1 MSNKKTQFTF
11 VEKTEINKD
20 GKRTYWFT
28 QMKTPTDRIPMLV
41 SGSPSMNKQEAEEM
55 FNLIVDNN
63 GQMESEKVL
72 KTINK

>member
-1 MSNKKTQFTF
+1 MSNNKTQFTF

-28 QMKTPTDRIPMLV
+28 QMKTPSDRIPMLV
-41 SGSPSMNKQEAEEM
+41 SGSLSMSKEEAEEM

>member
-1 MSNKKTQFTF
+1 

-28 QMKTPTDRIPMLV
+28 QMKTPSDRIPMLV
-41 SGSPSMNKQEAEEM
+41 SGSLSMSKEEAEEM
-55 FNLIVDNN
+55 FNLIVENN

>member
-41 SGSPSMNKQEAEEM
+41 SGSLSMNKQEAEEM

>member
-1 MSNKKTQFTF
+1 MSNKKTQFIF

-28 QMKTPTDRIPMLV
+28 QMKTTSDRIPMLV
-41 SGSPSMNKQEAEEM
+41 SGSLSMNKEEAEEM
-55 FNLIVDNN
+55 FNVIVENN
-63 GQMESEKVL
+63 GKMESEKVL

>member
-1 MSNKKTQFTF
+1 MSNNKTQFTF

-28 QMKTPTDRIPMLV
+28 QMKTPLDRIPMLV
-41 SGSPSMNKQEAEEM
+41 SGSLSMNKEEAEEM
-55 FNLIVDNN
+55 FNIIVDNN
-63 GQMESEKVL
+63 GKMESEKVL

>member
-1 MSNKKTQFTF
+1 MSNNKTQFTF

-28 QMKTPTDRIPMLV
+28 QMKTTSDRIPMLV
-41 SGSPSMNKQEAEEM
+41 TGSLSMNKKEAEEM
-55 FNLIVDNN
+55 FNIIVENN

-72 KTINK
+72 KTILK

>member
-28 QMKTPTDRIPMLV
+28 QMKTPSDRIPMLV
-41 SGSPSMNKQEAEEM
+41 SGSLSMNKEEAEEM
-55 FNLIVDNN
+55 FNVIVENN
-63 GQMESEKVL
+63 GKMESEKVL

>member
-28 QMKTPTDRIPMLV
+28 QMKTPSDRIPMLV
-41 SGSPSMNKQEAEEM
+41 SGSLSMNKEEAEEM
-55 FNLIVDNN
+55 FNIIVENN
-63 GQMESEKVL
+63 GHMESEKVL

>member
-28 QMKTPTDRIPMLV
+28 QMKTPSDRIPMLV
-41 SGSPSMNKQEAEEM
+41 SGSLSMSKEEAEEM
-55 FNLIVDNN
+55 FNLIVENN